1 MRISSDKILSTL
13 DQLLSSSTAP
23 LYVFVCFLYLPVN
36 EFAICAQIIF
46 LYGCLASIF
55 QSVLAEPY
63 LIANKFELRKTNVSS
78 YYSAAIIGAF
88 SISLLGLPFVFFI
101 SRSFLLSLVLYLPIV
116 GMLLQD
122 ELRYVCIQK
131 KKWNRLIYS
140 DGTWVVMLIVLI
152 YFSKSEGLSMLLF
165 AWGASGLF
173 ALFVIFDFKEVI
185 NFSPASGFRLLL
197 NNARK
202 YSFAFFETT
211 LSGLFLIS
219 CNWFIANFL
228 GEKEISLYRL
238 LALLYG
244 ISTVLINRQRVFDF
258 AQEKS
263 LEIRVA
269 SIQRIYMRFWE
280 LILVV
285 VFNFAVICIFLYSI
299 TNFSLFRFTVSPNYL
314 LLIAGGFERLS
325 VGALMSITVFLKS
338 HESPRRIA
346 WIRTCTVFA
355 STSICAVSSFLGTDL
370 PVVVVL
376 SSGMYLIV
384 AIFLLLEIVN
394 LRSKIE

>member
-1 MRISSDKILSTL
+1 MSISTDKFLSTL
-13 DQLLSSSTAP
+13 NQLLSSSTAP
-23 LYVFVCFLYLPVN
+23 LYVFFCFLYLPVN

-63 LIANKFELRKTNVSS
+63 LIANKFEIRKTSVSS

-88 SISLLGLPFVFFI
+88 SISLLGLPFVFLI
-101 SRSFLLSLVLYLPIV
+101 TGSFLLSIVLYLPIV

-131 KKWNRLIYS
+131 KNWPRLMYS
-140 DGTWVVMLIVLI
+140 DGTWVMMLMILV
-152 YFSKSEGLSMLLF
+152 YFSKSEGFYMLLF

-173 ALFVIFDFKEVI
+173 ALFVIFDLKEAVNI
-185 NFSPASGFRLLL
+185 SLASGFRFLLH
-197 NNARK
+197 NARK
-202 YSFAFFETT
+202 YSFAFIETT
-211 LSGLFLIS
+211 LSGILLIS

-228 GEKEISLYRL
+228 GEEDISLYRL

-263 LEIRVA
+263 LEIRAV
-269 SIQRIYMRFWE
+269 SIQRIYTRFRE
-280 LILVV
+280 LIFVV
-285 VFNFAVICIFLYSI
+285 LLNFVIVCIVFYSI
-299 TNFSLFRFTVSPNYL
+299 SNFSLFRFSVSPNYL

-325 VGALMSITVFLKS
+325 VGALMSITVYLKS
-338 HESPRRIA
+338 HENPRRIA
-346 WIRTCTVFA
+346 WIRTSTVFV
-355 STSICAVSSFLGTDL
+355 STIICAVSSFLGTDL
-370 PVVVVL
+370 PVVVIL
-376 SSGMYLIV
+376 SSGIYLFV
-384 AIFLLLEIVN
+384 ATILVLKVVKLG
-394 LRSKIE
+394 SKNE